1 MYFTEFLVTRLT
13 RSMRETMITFAR
25 YAFQDNA
32 KVVRLS
38 SVETISH
45 GANQSKKFLS
55 RDFDL
60 RFLSICIEYAYT

>member
-1 MYFTEFLVTRLT
+1 
-13 RSMRETMITFAR
+13 MRETMITFAR